1 MLNESF
7 NVLAFVYSFVT
18 VFAVAFAGWACGKI
32 YKKLSS
38 KPEEVYHEEAVTDC
52 LSKDEID
59 RLPDLMEE
67 RRSIN
72 DLLEVVGAETS
83 LDIKNIKLKDSYC
96 LCNLKSPYYTK
107 QYLPISE
114 DIMQVFILSVY
125 KVKQEKEDEINQIIG
140 KGIEHGKASC

>member
-7 NVLAFVYSFVT
+7 NVLAFVYSFVA

-38 KPEEVYHEEAVTDC
+38 KPEKVYHEEAVTDC

-59 RLPDLMEE
+59 RLSDLMEE

-83 LDIKNIKLKDSYC
+83 PDIKNIKLKDSYC
-96 LCNLKSPYYTK
+96 LCNLK
-107 QYLPISE
+107 QYLPSSE